1 MNEVALLNALR
12 DCFHPVLR
20 RNIVEL
26 KMVRSVEVERD
37 LDAPGTGIP
46 GVPQKYIARVAVT
59 APGSDE
65 AQNAQLVAQ
74 IENRLAGMEEIS
86 RAEVRLLPALFT
98 IL

>member
-26 KMVRSVEVERD
+26 KMVRDVAVERD
-37 LDAPGTGIP
+37 PDAPGTGIP
-46 GVPQKYIARVAVT
+46 GVPQRYIARVAVT
-59 APGSDE
+59 APGNDE

-74 IENRLAGMEEIS
+74 IENRLAGIEEIS
-86 RAEVRLLPALFT
+86 RSEVKLLPPLFA

>member
-20 RNIVEL
+20 RNIVDL
-26 KMVRSVEVERD
+26 KMVRGVEVTRD
-37 LDAPGTGIP
+37 LEAPGSGIP
-46 GVPQKYIARVAVT
+46 GVPQKFIAHVSIT

-74 IENRLAGMEEIS
+74 IENRLAGIEAIS
-86 RAEVRLLPALFT
+86 RSQVTLLPALFP